1 MTARKIED
9 DRILIAYWERQ
20 LEKELDA
27 PTDDNNLKRI
37 EEYVMLLEK
46 ASKGKYDPDPETK
59 KRNLNEL
66 HQLFRNT
73 SNIT

>member
-9 DRILIAYWERQ
+9 DRILIAFWERQ

-37 EEYVMLLEK
+37 EEYAMLLEK
-46 ASKGKYDPDPETK
+46 ACKGKYDPDPETK
-59 KRNLNEL
+59 KRNLNKL
-66 HQLFRNT
+66 QQLFREA
-73 SNIT
+73 SNVT

>member
-59 KRNLNEL
+59 KRKLSEL
-66 HQLFRNT
+66 KQLFRKASDVT
-73 SNIT
+73 